1 MREARQPN
9 KLKRRAA
16 RTLAALICL
25 SLLSGALAQ
34 AEITQEGSLRL
45 ALGGKLSP
53 NRLPRQ
59 GEAPIAVSVKWDITT
74 TDGSEVPKLK
84 KLAIEINRNGHF
96 DYAGLPVCDESK
108 IQPASSA
115 RALAAC
121 RSSLVGQGSF
131 AASVTLSGQ
140 IPYASGGRLLVFN
153 GKRGGKP
160 VLFGQIYAP
169 HPFPT
174 SFVIV
179 FKVQKKT
186 KGTYGTTL
194 SATLP
199 KALSA
204 WGSLTAIEMTLSRDF
219 NVGGKPHSYVSAGC
233 PTPKGIGAA
242 SFQLART
249 VFSFTDGRSL
259 DATVGG
265 TCKVRG

>member
-1 MREARQPN
+1 MGAGKQCTRI
-9 KLKRRAA
+9 KRRAA
-16 RTLAALICL
+16 RTLAALTCL
-25 SLLSGALAQ
+25 TLLGGALAQ
-34 AEITQEGSLRL
+34 AEIIQEGSLRL
-45 ALGGKLSP
+45 ALDGKLSP

-84 KLAIEINRNGHF
+84 KLAIEINRNGRF
-96 DYAGLPVCDESK
+96 DYAGLPLCEERK
-108 IQPASSA
+108 IQPASTS

-179 FKVQKKT
+179 FKVLKKA
-186 KGTYGTTL
+186 GTYGTTL
-194 SATLP
+194 NATLP
-199 KALSA
+199 KSLSA